1 MRDLKIRND
10 KSIYNLVIIR
20 YILMRNITFNNC
32 FVIEIA
38 YIS

>member
-1 MRDLKIRND
+1 MRDLKIQNN
-10 KSIYNLVIIR
+10 KSIYNLVITH
-20 YILMRNITFNNC
+20 YILIRNITFNNC